1 MNKGDVIQFNGNHKW
16 CGCLGFINEIKE
28 IHNNDLTSEG
38 INDIRFMIGVPIPQQ
53 GTAYIFVL
61 QSEFTIEK
69 IGRAIFLPKE

>member
-1 MNKGDVIQFNGNHKW
+1 MNKGDVIQFNENHKW

-61 QSEFTIEK
+61 QSEFTIER